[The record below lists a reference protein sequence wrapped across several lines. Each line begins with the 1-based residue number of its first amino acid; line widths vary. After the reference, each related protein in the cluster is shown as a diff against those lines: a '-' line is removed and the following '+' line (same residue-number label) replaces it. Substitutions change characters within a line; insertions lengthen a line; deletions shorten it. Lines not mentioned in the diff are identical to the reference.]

1 MNRQSHD
8 VPVVRS
14 VVSVAAG
21 FFTVMV
27 LGAAADVVLAQAAP
41 NAFDAQ
47 GHARAESTLFI
58 KLAYETLFAL
68 LAGYITARI
77 AVRKPFVHVLVMA
90 IIVLAG
96 RGLIALAAWEVV
108 PMWFNLGVLVLIVPA
123 ALAGAKLSELRT
135 RSTA

>member
-1 MNRQSHD
+1 MPND

-21 FFTVMV
+21 FFAVMV
-27 LGAAADVVLAQAAP
+27 LGAAADMVLNQMVP

-77 AVRKPFVHVLVMA
+77 AVRKPFKHVLIMA
-90 IIVLAG
+90 AIVLAG
-96 RGLIALAAWEVV
+96 RAFISIATWDVV
-108 PMWFNLGVLVLIVPA
+108 PLWFNLGVLVLIIPA
-123 ALAGAKLSELRT
+123 ALLGAKLSELRNRT
-135 RSTA
+135 TA

>member
-1 MNRQSHD
+1 MSHD

-27 LGAAADVVLAQAAP
+27 LGAAADVVLAQVSP

-47 GHARAESTLFI
+47 GHAHAESTLFI

-90 IIVLAG
+90 TVVLVG
-96 RGLIALAAWEVV
+96 RAFIAIATWDVL
-108 PMWFNLGVLVLIVPA
+108 PLWFSLGVLVLIIPA
-123 ALAGAKLSELRT
+123 ALVGAKLSELRA

>member
-1 MNRQSHD
+1 
-8 VPVVRS
+8 
-14 VVSVAAG
+14 
-21 FFTVMV
+21 MV
-27 LGAAADVVLAQAAP
+27 LGAAADMVLNQMVP

-77 AVRKPFVHVLVMA
+77 AVRKPFNHVLIMA
-90 IIVLAG
+90 AIVLAG
-96 RGLIALAAWEVV
+96 RAFISIATWDVV
-108 PMWFNLGVLVLIVPA
+108 PLWFNLGVLVLIIPA
-123 ALAGAKLSELRT
+123 ALLGAKLSELRN

>member
-1 MNRQSHD
+1 MAEHD

-14 VVSVAAG
+14 VVSIAAG

-27 LGAAADVVLAQAAP
+27 LGAAADVMLGKALP
-41 NAFDAQ
+41 DAFDAQ

-90 IIVLAG
+90 AIVLVG
-96 RGLIALAAWEVV
+96 RAFIAVTTWDVV
-108 PMWFNLGVLVLIVPA
+108 PLWFNLGVLVLIIPA
-123 ALAGAKLSELRT
+123 ALLGGKLSELRG
-135 RSTA
+135 RATA

>member
-1 MNRQSHD
+1 MSND

-21 FFTVMV
+21 FFAVMV
-27 LGAAADVVLAQAAP
+27 LGAAADMVLNQMVP

-77 AVRKPFVHVLVMA
+77 AVRKPFNHVLIMA
-90 IIVLAG
+90 AIVLAG
-96 RGLIALAAWEVV
+96 RAFISIATWDVV
-108 PMWFNLGVLVLIVPA
+108 PLWFNLGVLVLIIPA
-123 ALAGAKLSELRT
+123 ALLGAKLSELRN

>member
-1 MNRQSHD
+1 MNKQSHD

-14 VVSVAAG
+14 IVAVAAG

-27 LGAAADVVLAQAAP
+27 LGAAADVVLANAVP

-47 GHARAESTLFI
+47 GHARAESTLLI
-58 KLAYETLFAL
+58 KLAYETMFAL

-77 AVRKPFVHVLVMA
+77 AVRKPFVHVLIMA
-90 IIVLAG
+90 IIVLVG
-96 RGLIALAAWEVV
+96 RALIALAAWDVL
-108 PMWFNLGVLVLIVPA
+108 PKWFNLGVLVLLIPA
-123 ALAGAKLSELRT
+123 ALAGAKLSELRN

>member
-1 MNRQSHD
+1 MSND

-21 FFTVMV
+21 FFAVMV
-27 LGAAADVVLAQAAP
+27 LGAAADMVLNQVVP

-77 AVRKPFVHVLVMA
+77 AVRKPFNHVLIMA
-90 IIVLAG
+90 AIVLAG
-96 RGLIALAAWEVV
+96 RAFISIATWDVV
-108 PMWFNLGVLVLIVPA
+108 PLWFNLGVLVLIIPA
-123 ALAGAKLSELRT
+123 ALLGAKLSELRN

>member
-1 MNRQSHD
+1 VAND

-21 FFTVMV
+21 FFAVMV
-27 LGAAADVVLAQAAP
+27 LGAAADIVLGQIVP

-47 GHARAESTLFI
+47 GHARTETTLFI

-77 AVRKPFVHVLVMA
+77 AVRKPFTHVLVMA
-90 IIVLAG
+90 AIVLAG
-96 RGLIALAAWEVV
+96 RAFIAVATWDVL
-108 PMWFNLGVLVLIVPA
+108 PLWFNLGVLVLIVPA
-123 ALAGAKLSELRT
+123 ALLGAKLSELRSRT
-135 RSTA
+135 TA

>member
-1 MNRQSHD
+1 MAHD

-21 FFTVMV
+21 FFAVMV
-27 LGAAADVVLAQAAP
+27 LGAAADVVLSQISP
-41 NAFDAQ
+41 NALDAQ
-47 GHARAESTLFI
+47 GHARTESTLFI

-77 AVRKPFVHVLVMA
+77 AVRKPFTHVLVMSA
-90 IIVLAG
+90 IVLAG
-96 RGLIALAAWEVV
+96 RAFIAVATWNVV
-108 PMWFNLGVLVLIVPA
+108 PLWFNLGVLVLIIPA
-123 ALAGAKLSELRT
+123 ALLGAKLSELRS

>member
-1 MNRQSHD
+1 MNAQPHD

-21 FFTVMV
+21 FFAVMV
-27 LGAAADVVLAQAAP
+27 LGAAADVVLAQALP

-68 LAGYITARI
+68 LAGYVTARI
-77 AVRKPFVHVLVMA
+77 AVRKPFKHVLVMA
-90 IIVLAG
+90 MIVLVG
-96 RGLIALAAWEVV
+96 RALIAVATWDVV
-108 PMWFNLGVLVLIVPA
+108 PPWFNLGVLGLIIPA
-123 ALAGAKLSELRT
+123 ALGGAALSNLRNRT
-135 RSTA
+135 TA

>member
-1 MNRQSHD
+1 MSND

-21 FFTVMV
+21 FFAVMV
-27 LGAAADVVLAQAAP
+27 LGAAADIVLGQLQP

-47 GHARAESTLFI
+47 GHVRAESALFI

-77 AVRKPFVHVLVMA
+77 AVRKPFNHVLIMA
-90 IIVLAG
+90 AIVLAG
-96 RGLIALAAWEVV
+96 RAFIAVATWDVV
-108 PMWFNLGVLVLIVPA
+108 PLWFNLGVLALIIPA
-123 ALAGAKLSELRT
+123 ALLGAKLSELRN

>member
-1 MNRQSHD
+1 MAND

-21 FFTVMV
+21 FFAVMV
-27 LGAAADVVLAQAAP
+27 LGAAADVVLAHVSP

-47 GHARAESTLFI
+47 GRARLESTLFI

-68 LAGYITARI
+68 IAGYVTARI
-77 AVRKPFVHVLVMA
+77 AVRKPFTHVLVMA
-90 IIVLAG
+90 AIVLAG
-96 RGLIALAAWEVV
+96 RAFIAALTWDVA
-108 PMWFNLGVLVLIVPA
+108 PLWFNLGVLVLIIPA
-123 ALAGAKLSELRT
+123 ALLGAKLSELRS

>member
-1 MNRQSHD
+1 MSHD

-14 VVSVAAG
+14 IVSVAAG

-27 LGAAADVVLAQAAP
+27 LGAAADVILAQASP
-41 NAFDAQ
+41 
-47 GHARAESTLFI
+47 TLVI

-77 AVRKPFVHVLVMA
+77 AVRKPFLHVLIMA
-90 IIVLAG
+90 IIVLVG
-96 RGLIALAAWEVV
+96 RALIAVATWDVV
-108 PMWFNLGVLVLIVPA
+108 PLWFSVGVLVLIVPA
-123 ALAGAKLSELRT
+123 ALAGAKLSELRN